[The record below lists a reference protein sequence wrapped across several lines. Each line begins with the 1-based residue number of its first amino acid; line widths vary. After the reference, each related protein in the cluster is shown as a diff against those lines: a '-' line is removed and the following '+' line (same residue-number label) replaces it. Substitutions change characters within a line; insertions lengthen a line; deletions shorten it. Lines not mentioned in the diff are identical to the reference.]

1 MHLLIIEDDLL
12 IAEELAESLSAL
24 GHTSRHCATGAE
36 GVGAFKQA
44 VFDAIILDRL
54 LPDMTGTGVLE
65 HLRSIGAVPPVLMLS
80 ALGSVKDRIEGLHAG
95 ADDYLAKPYDINE
108 LDARLAALARRGQQT
123 QTDGL
128 SCSIGHLRLDAAH
141 HKVWFAE
148 RTVPL
153 NRMQVGLL
161 AFLMRHADRLITR
174 SMLLE
179 GVWGYTFNPS
189 TNLVE
194 SNVSRL
200 RGRLQEVGCDPIITR
215 RGEGYMLLSDQC
227 R

>member
-1 MHLLIIEDDLL
+1 MNLLIIEDDPL
-12 IAEELAESLSAL
+12 IAEELADSLSAL
-24 GHTSRHCATGAE
+24 GHTSRQCATGAE
-36 GVGAFKQA
+36 GVSAFRQGF
-44 VFDAIILDRL
+44 FDAIILDRM

-65 HLRSIGAVPPVLMLS
+65 HLRSIGAVPPVLILS

-108 LDARLAALARRGQQT
+108 LDARLAALARRGSQAHA
-123 QTDGL
+123 DGL
-128 SCSIGHLRLDAAH
+128 SCSIGHLRLDTAH
-141 HKVWFAE
+141 HKAWFAD
-148 RTVPL
+148 RSIAL

-161 AFLMRHADRLITR
+161 AYLMRHADRLITR

-179 GVWGYTFNPS
+179 GVWDYTFNPS

-194 SNVSRL
+194 SNISRL
-200 RGRLQEVGCDPIITR
+200 RGRLEEIGCDPIMTR

>member
-1 MHLLIIEDDLL
+1 MNLLIIEDDPL
-12 IAEELAESLSAL
+12 IAEELADSLGAL
-24 GHTSRHCATGAE
+24 GHTSQRSASGAE
-36 GVGAFKQA
+36 GVSAFRQGA
-44 VFDAIILDRL
+44 FDAIILDRM

-65 HLRSIGAVPPVLMLS
+65 HLRNIGPVPPVLMLS
-80 ALGSVKDRIEGLHAG
+80 ALGSVKDRIDGLNAG

-108 LDARLAALARRGQQT
+108 LDARLAAIARRGGQPHP
-123 QTDGL
+123 DGL
-128 SCSIGHLRLDAAH
+128 SYTIGHLRLDAAH
-141 HKVWFAE
+141 HKVWYAD
-148 RTVPL
+148 RSVAL

-179 GVWGYTFNPS
+179 GVWDYSFNPS

-194 SNVSRL
+194 SNISRL
-200 RGRLQEVGCDPIITR
+200 RGRLEEIGCDPIVTR
-215 RGEGYMLLSDQC
+215 RGEGYLLLSEQC

>member
-1 MHLLIIEDDLL
+1 LNLLIIEDDPL
-12 IAEELAESLSAL
+12 IAEELTGSLAAM
-24 GHTSRHCATGAE
+24 GHTSRHCASGAE
-36 GVGAFKQA
+36 GVSAFLHGF
-44 VFDAIILDRL
+44 FDAIILDRM

-65 HLRSIGAVPPVLMLS
+65 HLRTIGPVPPVLMLS
-80 ALGSVKDRIEGLHAG
+80 ALGGVKDRIDGLNAG

-108 LDARLAALARRGQQT
+108 LDARLAAIARRGGQVLA
-123 QTDGL
+123 DGL
-128 SCSIGHLRLDAAH
+128 SCSIGRLRLDAAH
-141 HKVWFAE
+141 HKACFGDQSVA
-148 RTVPL
+148 L
-153 NRMQVGLL
+153 NRMQLGLL

-179 GVWGYTFNPS
+179 GVWDYAFTPS

-194 SNVSRL
+194 SNISRL
-200 RGRLQEVGCDPIITR
+200 RSRLQEIDCDPIVTR